1 MEAMSRLPSLERSS
15 RLPLCGAEERSTF
28 TGMDGGGL
36 DFSSTTGTSAS
47 ANNVPCANCALF
59 YISEVFTPYQ

>member
-15 RLPLCGAEERSTF
+15 RLPGFCAKEPS
-28 TGMDGGGL
+28 MGGGIL
-36 DFSSTTGTSAS
+36 DFASTTGTSAS

-59 YISEVFTPYQ
+59 YINRVFTPYQ

>member
-15 RLPLCGAEERSTF
+15 RLPGFCAKEPSMF
-28 TGMDGGGL
+28 TGTGGGGL